1 MPNVTLLGIGLTL
14 EPTAHDLKIGKVDL
28 PHYERATNIITTL

>member
-14 EPTAHDLKIGKVDL
+14 EPTAPDLKVGNVGL
-28 PHYERATNIITTL
+28 PHFVRATNIITTL